1 MTKLIKRI
9 SAPILSLIFL
19 LSMSS
24 AGMAETTVSAEVQA
38 IFNSLLFLICG
49 FLGMVMAAGF
59 AMLESGMVTS

>member
-24 AGMAETTVSAEVQA
+24 ARMAETTVSA
-38 IFNSLLFLICG
+38 
-49 FLGMVMAAGF
+49 
-59 AMLESGMVTS
+59 